1 MDCCGGID
9 IIVNIIVLCF
19 MGNLGWLANA
29 VVNNINLLNLICCF
43 EIKWLANA
51 AVVPFSFESFNV
63 IYQML
68 IQITKNRTLMTII
81 LEENKIIDPYAKFT
95 LSSEN

>member
-1 MDCCGGID
+1 MFYGKSRWSKRL
-9 IIVNIIVLCF
+9 NFQPL
-19 MGNLGWLANA
+19 
-29 VVNNINLLNLICCF
+29 VVFNNINLLNLICCF

-51 AVVPFSFESFNV
+51 AVVSFSFESFNV